1 MFDVEVRTKIT
12 INSDKDAEKLV
23 TTANTL
29 QDIIHLFEKAG
40 TICDTEIEILKG
52 AAHIVDEILRGETF

>member
-1 MFDVEVRTKIT
+1 MLDVEVRTKIT
-12 INSDKDAEKLV
+12 INSDKDAEQLV
-23 TTANTL
+23 ATANTL

-52 AAHIVDEILRGETF
+52 TAHIVDEILRGETF